1 MAAAQPI
8 SVTIPDG
15 TIRTFDSLSQACT
28 HFRVPFKRAHKRL
41 KYCGWTP
48 EEALEIIPHEKRIR
62 PITVTIGDGTPR
74 HFDSL
79 LQASNVLGVPYLIA
93 YKRLDRKW
101 TPEQAFN
108 IEPPPK
114 RESPAAKQVVI
125 TVNGTTLR
133 WPSQDQAAKANGLTG
148 SAVKDRLRRGW
159 TLPQSLGLEDSGR
172 PPHKIAVTVTDNGV
186 TKTFES
192 ITEAAKSYR
201 LSVDLVNTRLHTL
214 KWPVEEALGIV
225 LRPGYDALCYG
236 LIYVI
241 THTESSRQYV
251 GQTKE
256 KTVEDRWDLHIL
268 EAYKNSK
275 KTVRPIIKAIQ
286 ACGPDAF
293 THTRLDD
300 ARSHAELNEKE
311 VLWIERL
318 KTLKPNGFNA
328 TRGGQG
334 LESGKSV
341 EVGGVRFKTMTAA
354 AEQLGIPL
362 SSASRWLKK
371 GTPEQAFG
379 LAPKPKRKSS
389 RGNPLDF
396 THDGHEYNYASLKAA
411 ADAHGVSESN
421 LQRRLKDGWSIQ
433 EALELVE
440 RPGAKQKKP
449 VRIRLHGKMVTYGS
463 RGAAARTHGLSVQT
477 FLGRLRSGWSIRRA
491 LLNPAG
497 KQGRRRKQK

>member
-1 MAAAQPI
+1 M
-8 SVTIPDG
+8 PDG
-15 TIRTFDSLSQACT
+15 GVQTFPSLSQACA
-28 HFRVPFKRAHKRL
+28 HFQVPLKRAHKRL
-41 KYCGWTP
+41 KYFGWTP
-48 EEALEIIPHEKRIR
+48 EEALEIVPHEERIR
-62 PITVTIGDGTPR
+62 PLTIIMGDGTPR
-74 HFDSL
+74 HFESL
-79 LQASNVLGVPYLIA
+79 LQASSVLGVPYLIA

-101 TPEQAFN
+101 TPEQAFG

-114 RESPAAKQVVI
+114 RESPAAKQVIV

-159 TLPQSLGLEDSGR
+159 TLPQALGLEDSGR
-172 PPHKIAVTVTDNGV
+172 PPHKIAVTVTDNGI
-186 TKTFES
+186 TTTFES
-192 ITEAAKSYR
+192 ITEAAKAYR
-201 LSVDLVNTRLHTL
+201 LSVDLVNARLNTL
-214 KWPVEEALGIV
+214 HWSIEEALGIV
-225 LRPGYDALCYG
+225 PRPGYGDLCYG

-241 THTESSRQYV
+241 THTESGRQYV

-256 KTVEDRWDLHIL
+256 KTVGDRWELHLL
-268 EAYKNSK
+268 EAYKDSK

-286 ACGPDAF
+286 TYGPHAF
-293 THTRLDD
+293 TYTRLDD

-311 VLWIERL
+311 VLWIDRL
-318 KTLKPNGFNA
+318 KTLIPNGFNA

-354 AEQLGIPL
+354 AEQHGVPL

-396 THDGHEYNYASLKAA
+396 THDGHGYHYPSLKAA
-411 ADAHGVSESN
+411 ADAHDVSESN
-421 LQRRLKDGWSIQ
+421 LQRRLKDGWSIL
-433 EALELVE
+433 EALELVP
-440 RPGAKQKKP
+440 RPGAQQNKP
-449 VRIRLHGKMVTYGS
+449 VRVRLSGKTVTYPS
-463 RGAAARTHGLSVQT
+463 RGAAARSHGLSVQT
-477 FLGRLRSGWSIRRA
+477 LLERLRRGWSMRRA
-491 LLNPAG
+491 LLTPPG